1 MHFQFP
7 PQTTI
12 FNISIMWVINILEF
26 ILKKIADRARHL
38 ELSFNFVAYHWVSE
52 WLLLPCLCNGNNN
65 TVLYLVPGIT
75 YGTSLTRTLTKTEED
90 YTLHTHYAQRTT
102 HNILELNY
110 RHSTAAVLNLSTTNP
125 SSCCCIIIEKESAE
139 KFILRIWMNQYRIH
153 LVT

>member
-1 MHFQFP
+1 
-7 PQTTI
+7 
-12 FNISIMWVINILEF
+12 MWVINILEF

-90 YTLHTHYAQRTT
+90 YTLHTHYAQLTT
-102 HNILELNY
+102 SWNSIIDIPLRQCSTY
-110 RHSTAAVLNLSTTNP
+110 RLQTLPAAVVL
-125 SSCCCIIIEKESAE
+125 
-139 KFILRIWMNQYRIH
+139 
-153 LVT
+153 